1 MAGHAALPGRLGL
14 SFYIVIAEPTARAG
28 ERGAATDA
36 HLAWLAGLEA
46 EGRLFLAGPF
56 TGEDG
61 ASTGGGLFIL
71 RAASQAEAE
80 ALAAADPY
88 NALGYRTAT
97 VRRWRLDQGA
107 FNLSVSLTRS
117 GADFR

>member
-1 MAGHAALPGRLGL
+1 MTAAPGSGRLGL
-14 SFYIVIAEPTARAG
+14 PFFIVIAEPTERAAD
-28 ERGAATDA
+28 RSAATAA
-36 HLAWLAGLEA
+36 HLDWLARLEA
-46 EGRLFLAGPF
+46 DGSLFLAGPF
-56 TGEDG
+56 IGEDG
-61 ASTGGGLFIL
+61 ISTGGGLFVL

-88 NALGYRTAT
+88 NALGYRTAV

-107 FNLSVSLTRS
+107 FSLSVSLTRS